1 MKKIATY
8 FVSGLLFLTPIVV
21 TLYILYLIVSSVD
34 QIFSFSIPGLGFLL
48 TIVLITTIGFL
59 VSTFLAKGAANVI
72 DGLFRRLPI
81 IKMVYTAIKDVMSAL
96 VGTEKRFDRPVLVNI
111 VPGSRIRILGFVTR
125 ASLTNINM
133 AESMAVYIPQSY
145 NFAGNLIIVPNDQVT
160 PLGIESGKVMAFIV
174 SGGIS
179 GLDE

>member
-21 TLYILYLIVSSVD
+21 TLYILYIIISSVD
-34 QIFSFSIPGLGFLL
+34 QIFAFSIPGLGFLL
-48 TIVLITTIGFL
+48 TLALITMIGFL
-59 VSTFLAKGAANVI
+59 VSTFLARGTANVI

-81 IKMVYTAIKDVMSAL
+81 IKMFYTAIKDVVSAL
-96 VGTEKRFDRPVLVNI
+96 VGTEKRFDRPVIVNL
-111 VPGSRIRILGFVTR
+111 VPGSGVRILGFVTR
-125 ASLTNINM
+125 ASLMNISM

-145 NFAGNLIIVPNDQVT
+145 NFAGNLIVVPKEQVA
-160 PLGIESGKVMAFIV
+160 PLGVESSKVMTFIV

-179 GLDE
+179 GLD